1 MTLARQRLGRDA
13 ERLAAR
19 RLRER
24 GWRIIVRNARP
35 SANGVSGELD
45 LVCLDGETLV
55 FVEVKAGRPDSE
67 LGPEAP
73 ALAVGGRKQLRLR
86 RLARAWLCE
95 APRLRFDQLRF
106 DVIGVTIGPGGEV
119 LAFDH
124 IEDAFR

>member
-13 ERLAAR
+13 ERLAAA

-24 GWRIIVRNARP
+24 GWRIIVRNARTR
-35 SANGVSGELD
+35 SGEID
-45 LVCLDGETLV
+45 LVCLDGGTLV
-55 FVEVKAGRPDSE
+55 FVEVKAGRSGSTG
-67 LGPEAP
+67 GPEAP
-73 ALAVGGRKQLRLR
+73 ALAVGRRKQLRLR
-86 RLARAWLCE
+86 RLARAWLGD

-106 DVIGVTIGPGGEV
+106 DVIGVTVGDGGEV